1 MEHGTAPTSR
11 ADARTTRRSTFGRAA
26 GFCIALGT
34 LAASMASQP
43 AAAQVEVALP
53 GAEGRRSRVVMSG
66 REFDAVAEAVGFD
79 PSQRTAVDAM
89 FDDAQA
95 RMFDAKR
102 TADAAARKVGL
113 FDQSRE
119 ATAARSAA
127 MRALRTSMLAQVDEL
142 FASLGAISRPDQ
154 QAALAH
160 ERRLARL
167 RVIRTTMPPRGFME
181 FNTRIEDSDA
191 VAAVDAAATDGTDLA
206 RVHDALAASLDR
218 LADALVRLGDARA
231 ERTLAIAEAP
241 GRTDSDPKATAA
253 RNQARDAMM
262 QASRVHRDSLVA
274 LDGVLAG
281 QALQDAKAAAA
292 RAIWPSSADARSPRR
307 AIGQL
312 LRTETDADRRTE
324 IEGVRDTWWAAWW
337 PATLRIIEALEAAG
351 NRPPV
356 ELVEAR
362 AVADRTAWQAL
373 AALDPANRDF
383 HLGNADP
390 GNRPADRIKA
400 VDFGPSVEPG
410 LPGSES
416 GPGGVA
422 LANGV
427 SFSFSAVTIRAEES
441 GDADS
446 GTTTE
451 AGDAPDA
458 GDAGGA
464 VAIALGDALEGMV
477 AADQVMVVGD
487 ASVLGDASF
496 DFGGDMEDFGAM
508 LPDPEAM
515 QAFNERSALAGARI
529 PPPMTDDDVRRIASA
544 LGIAA
549 DEGVLAQVARD
560 YRDRTKASDDEL
572 GARIRTLLDGTA
584 VAWPMPELPQAPGL
598 PALPP
603 ERPEVP
609 ITDIREAIGLLDQW
623 TERLGTLDDAV
634 IDAIAA
640 LGTPRP
646 EAVQGQRERRART
659 RAGAL
664 RYPSADG
671 MDGRQTFVEPADA
684 LAPSGADATALAAAA
699 RALEAWSPAALAAVE
714 ANRAAVRGD
723 CVALIEFTRTDAAGM
738 RAMQSDDG
746 NQKALPFDEESMK
759 RRIEA
764 EGRLSKARQAVA
776 QQAVAGRDAA
786 EAALPESIRG
796 AYRSAWYALAAPYAY
811 RDRSDALP
819 AVDRARGLADL
830 SGAQR
835 AQLDALWNDHA
846 SRHRASCD
854 AIAEMMIA
862 QQTRIEDAMQD
873 GSNNPMDSMFGTAR
887 LLSDARFER
896 RELDAR
902 TLRRLRAVLTPEQ
915 AKEIPQL
922 QPRSPR
928 RMPVGMPGAMPG
940 AVPMVIPAPTPAA
953 PAPKSP

>member
-34 LAASMASQP
+34 LAASMALQP

-167 RVIRTTMPPRGFME
+167 RVIRTTMPPRGFLE
-181 FNTRIEDSDA
+181 FSTRIEDSDA
-191 VAAVDAAATDGTDLA
+191 VAAVDAAATEGTDLA

-241 GRTDSDPKATAA
+241 GRTDSDPKVTAA

-312 LRTETDADRRTE
+312 LRTETDAERRTA

-337 PATLRIIEALEAAG
+337 PATLRIVEAFETAG
-351 NRPPV
+351 GRPPV

-362 AVADRTAWQAL
+362 AVADRAAWQAL
-373 AALDPANRDF
+373 AALDPANREF
-383 HLGNADP
+383 HLANADP
-390 GNRPADRIKA
+390 SNGPADRGKA
-400 VDFGPSVEPG
+400 MDFGPAVEPG
-410 LPGSES
+410 LPGSEP
-416 GPGGVA
+416 GPGGMA

-451 AGDAPDA
+451 ASDAPDA

-464 VAIALGDALEGMV
+464 VAIALGEALEGMV

-584 VAWPMPELPQAPGL
+584 VAWPMPELPQAPGM

-640 LGTPRP
+640 LGSPRP
-646 EAVQGQRERRART
+646 EAVQAQRERRART
-659 RAGAL
+659 RAGSL
-664 RYPSADG
+664 RYPDADG
-671 MDGRQTFVEPADA
+671 AEGMRTFVEPDDA
-684 LAPSGADATALAAAA
+684 LPASGADASARAAAT
-699 RALEAWSPAALAAVE
+699 RAIEAWSPAALAALE
-714 ANRAAVRGD
+714 ANRTVVRTE
-723 CVALIEFTRTDAAGM
+723 CVSLIESMRNDVANMATMNAAGGT
-738 RAMQSDDG
+738 AE
-746 NQKALPFDEESMK
+746 ALRFDEESMK
-759 RRIEA
+759 RRVET
-764 EGRLSKARQAVA
+764 EGRLAKARQAVA
-776 QQAVAGRDAA
+776 QQAIAGRDAA
-786 EAALPESIRG
+786 EAALPEAVRG
-796 AYRSAWYALAAPYAY
+796 AYRSAWYALAAPSAY

-819 AVDRARGLADL
+819 AVDRARSLADL

-854 AIAEMMIA
+854 AIAEMTIA
-862 QQTRIEDAMQD
+862 QQTRIEDAIQD

-928 RMPVGMPGAMPG
+928 RMPVGMPGGVPG
-940 AVPMVIPAPTPAA
+940 AMPMVIPAPTQAA

>member
-1 MEHGTAPTSR
+1 MEYGIAPTSR
-11 ADARTTRRSTFGRAA
+11 ADARATRRSTFGRAA

-79 PSQRTAVDAM
+79 PSQRTVVDAM

-119 ATAARSAA
+119 ATATRSAA
-127 MRALRTSMLAQVDEL
+127 MRALRTAMLAQVDEL
-142 FASLGAISRPDQ
+142 FASLAAISRPDQ
-154 QAALAH
+154 QTALAH

-167 RVIRTTMPPRGFME
+167 CVIRTTMPPRGFME
-181 FNTRIEDSDA
+181 FSTRIEDSDA
-191 VAAVDAAATDGTDLA
+191 VAAVDAAATEGTDLA

-231 ERTLAIAEAP
+231 ERTLALAEAP
-241 GRTDSDPKATAA
+241 GRADSDPKTTAA
-253 RNQARDAMM
+253 RNQARDALM

-274 LDGVLAG
+274 LEGVLAG

-312 LRTETDADRRTE
+312 LRKETDAERRTA

-337 PATLRIIEALEAAG
+337 PATLRIIEALETAG
-351 NRPPV
+351 GRPPV

-383 HLGNADP
+383 HLANADP
-390 GNRPADRIKA
+390 GNGPAGRVKA
-400 VDFGPSVEPG
+400 MDFGPAIEPG

-416 GPGGVA
+416 GPGGVS

-427 SFSFSAVTIRAEES
+427 SISFSAVTIRAEVS

-451 AGDAPDA
+451 ASDAPEA

-464 VAIALGDALEGMV
+464 VAIALGEALEGIV
-477 AADQVMVVGD
+477 ADQVMVVGD

-515 QAFNERSALAGARI
+515 QGFNERSALAGARI

-549 DEGVLAQVARD
+549 DDGVLAQVVRD
-560 YRDRTKASDDEL
+560 YLDRTKASDDEL

-584 VAWPMPELPQAPGL
+584 VAWPMTELPQAPGL

-609 ITDIREAIGLLDQW
+609 ITDVREAIGLLDQW

-634 IDAIAA
+634 IDTIAA

-646 EAVQGQRERRART
+646 EAVQGERERRARA

-671 MDGRQTFVEPADA
+671 MDGRQAFVEPADA
-684 LAPSGADATALAAAA
+684 LAPSGADATALGAAA

-738 RAMQSDDG
+738 RAMQADDG

-764 EGRLSKARQAVA
+764 ESRLAKARQAMA

-922 QPRSPR
+922 QPRGLR
-928 RMPVGMPGAMPG
+928 RFPAGMPGGMPG
-940 AVPMVIPAPTPAA
+940 AVPMVIPSPTPAE